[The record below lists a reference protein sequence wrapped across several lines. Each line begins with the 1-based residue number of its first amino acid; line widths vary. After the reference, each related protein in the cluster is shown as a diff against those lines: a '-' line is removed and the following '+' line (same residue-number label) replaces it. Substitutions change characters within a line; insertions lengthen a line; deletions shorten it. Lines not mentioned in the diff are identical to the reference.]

1 MYLSKLQKFILR
13 TSFKNLSIENLDLE
27 SDAIHKFFPKEKEKE
42 KKIDII
48 NASIDQLLE
57 VKENSISNYKKI
69 PVIRLGKIE
78 LDSNTHAHI
87 YFYEPIIYFFNIK
100 PKDKFIDEK
109 ISIPINISERR
120 KRFEVKKRKYIRK
133 SGNHK
138 RGVIRGE
145 CKILKKS
152 KASLSRSISSLLSKK
167 LIRKVSIIDFNN
179 KEIGLGYNLTKSGKK
194 LINEL

>member
-1 MYLSKLQKFILR
+1 MWPTIKKHLTKGKTLYFSHGFGITYKDQTNIIPPNDIDVILV
-13 TSFKNLSIENLDLE
+13 
-27 SDAIHKFFPKEKEKE
+27 APKG
-42 KKIDII
+42 
-48 NASIDQLLE
+48 S
-57 VKENSISNYKKI
+57 
-69 PVIRLGKIE
+69 
-78 LDSNTHAHI
+78 
-87 YFYEPIIYFFNIK
+87 
-100 PKDKFIDEK
+100 
-109 ISIPINISERR
+109 SIPINISERR